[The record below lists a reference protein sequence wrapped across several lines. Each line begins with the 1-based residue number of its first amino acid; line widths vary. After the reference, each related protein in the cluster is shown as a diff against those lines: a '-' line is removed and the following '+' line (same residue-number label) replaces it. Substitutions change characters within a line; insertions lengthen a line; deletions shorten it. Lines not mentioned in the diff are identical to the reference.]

1 MRPRTIGSLV
11 LVLLAAGAQ
20 ATVVRAGE
28 RPARGA
34 ELEYAVVLSRHG
46 VRSPTWTS
54 ERLNQYS
61 TEDWPDWGVPPGH
74 LTVHG
79 RKLMELLGGYYR
91 DYFTDAGLYSAQGC
105 DDADRLY
112 FRANTIQRTLETARA
127 LASTML
133 PACQVRVHS
142 LPAGTVDPLFR
153 PVGAGVGRPDRAV
166 AVASIMGRLG
176 SRPEALVEPHRP
188 ALETVQQVLLGC
200 VPGPGC
206 PAEGEPV
213 AALLMDL
220 PVSVEAG
227 EGDKLAD
234 LGGSFGTASTMAQNF
249 LLEYA
254 NGMPEAELGWGRVD
268 RDNLR
273 LMMGLRVAH
282 ADLAWRTPYLARAS
296 GSNLVSHVVKSIE
309 QAVGRKKVRGALGAP
324 GNRLLVI
331 VGHDTNLANV
341 AGMLGLSWL
350 LEGYQQDDTPPGG
363 ALVFEV
369 WRDLDTRECTV
380 RTSYFAQTLEQMRE
394 ARPLTLVSPPA
405 RAPVFV
411 PGCSTAADGFP
422 CSWKR
427 FRRVLESAIDPSF
440 VKH

>member
-1 MRPRTIGSLV
+1 MRPRILGFL
-11 LVLLAAGAQ
+11 LLAFLAAGAH
-20 ATVVRAGE
+20 ATVVRAE
-28 RPARGA
+28 ENQARDA
-34 ELEYAVVLSRHG
+34 ELRYAVVLSRHG
-46 VRSPTWTS
+46 VRSPSWTR
-54 ERLNQYS
+54 EHLNQYA
-61 TEDWPDWGVPPGH
+61 TEEWPDWGVPPGH

-91 DYFTDAGLYSAQGC
+91 DYFTDAGLYSAHGC
-105 DDADRLY
+105 DDADRL
-112 FRANTIQRTLETARA
+112 FIRANTIQRTLDTARA
-127 LASTML
+127 LASAML
-133 PACQVRVHS
+133 PGCRVQVHS

-206 PAEGEPV
+206 PPASKPV
-213 AALLMDL
+213 AELLMDL
-220 PVSVEAG
+220 PVSVAPG

-249 LLEYA
+249 FLEYA
-254 NGMPEAELGWGRVD
+254 NAMPEADLGWGRVNE
-268 RDNLR
+268 DNLR

-296 GSNLVSHVVKSIE
+296 GSNLVSHVLKSIE
-309 QAVGRKKVRGALGAP
+309 QAVARKKVRGALGAP
-324 GNRLLVI
+324 TDRLLVI
-331 VGHDTNLANV
+331 VGHDTNLSNV

-350 LEGYQQDDTPPGG
+350 LEGYQQNDTPPGG

-369 WRDLDTRECTV
+369 WRDLVTREYSV
-380 RTSYFAQTLEQMRE
+380 RTYYVAQTLEQMRE
-394 ARPLTLVSPPA
+394 ARPLTLTSPPA
-405 RAPVFV
+405 KAPVFV

-422 CSWKR
+422 CSWKG
-427 FRRVLESAIDPSF
+427 FRRVLESAIDPAF